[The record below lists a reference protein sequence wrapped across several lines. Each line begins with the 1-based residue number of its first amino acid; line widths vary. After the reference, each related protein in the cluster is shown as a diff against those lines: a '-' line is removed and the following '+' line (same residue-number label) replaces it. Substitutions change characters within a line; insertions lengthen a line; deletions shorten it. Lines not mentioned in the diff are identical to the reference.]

1 MRDSQSTRDFSLSR
15 RQDNTAPGSIALS
28 FVNSI
33 VKLLFTLFLSA
44 MFVSETLVF
53 SIFPSHDTLVVDEI
67 ATMVELF
74 IAIRRISLIVDF
86 MIFIYGYPQ

>member
-1 MRDSQSTRDFSLSR
+1 MRDSQRTRDFSLSR
-15 RQDNTAPGSIALS
+15 RQDNIAPGSIALS

-33 VKLLFTLFLSA
+33 VKLLFILFLS
-44 MFVSETLVF
+44 VVIVLETLDF

-67 ATMVELF
+67 ATVPKL
-74 IAIRRISLIVDF
+74 IIVVRRVRLIVDF

>member
-1 MRDSQSTRDFSLSR
+1 MRDSQSARDCSLSR

-33 VKLLFTLFLSA
+33 VKLTFMLFLST
-44 MFVSETLVF
+44 MSSSESIDF
-53 SIFPSHDTLVVDEI
+53 SRFPSHDTLVVDEI
-67 ATMVELF
+67 ATMGKLI
-74 IAIRRISLIVDF
+74 IAARRMTLIVDF

>member
-1 MRDSQSTRDFSLSR
+1 MRDSQSARDCCLSR

-28 FVNSI
+28 FVKKI
-33 VKLLFTLFLSA
+33 VKLLFTLFSSA
-44 MFVSETLVF
+44 MSVSYTLVF
-53 SIFPSHDTLVVDEI
+53 SIFPSHDTLEVEEI

>member
-1 MRDSQSTRDFSLSR
+1 MRDSQCERDCFLSR

-33 VKLLFTLFLSA
+33 VKFSFTVFLLV
-44 MFVSETLVF
+44 MFVLETLIF

-67 ATMVELF
+67 ATMVEQF